1 MASYRDQF
9 LSAKEAERYDSRQ
22 YGADS
27 YSDLLWSL
35 EREYLASLI
44 EDMRTTHEAID
55 YLDFAAGTGRVIE
68 FMEDKVDSAV
78 GIEISPAMIERANQK
93 LTRGRMI
100 CIDITAD
107 DAGIEGRYDLITA
120 FRFVL
125 NAEPNLRQSGINA
138 LAKRLKD
145 DDSILI
151 FNNHGNLLSY
161 KLLLWPLFR
170 FRSRGSVGRS
180 PSGYMT
186 NREAHRI
193 ARRAGL
199 EITKTMGYGFL
210 SGRVAAVLPAERIAR
225 IERAIS
231 RSRVL
236 RPFCVNQVYVA
247 MKQR

>member
-9 LSAKEAERYDSRQ
+9 LTAEEAGRYDSLQ
-22 YGADS
+22 FSADS
-27 YSDLLWSL
+27 YSNLLWSL
-35 EREYLASLI
+35 EREYLSSVI
-44 EDMRTTHEAID
+44 EDMRTTLEVID

-68 FMEDKVDSAV
+68 FMEDRVDSAV
-78 GIEISPAMIERANQK
+78 GIEVSPAMIERANQK
-93 LTRGRMI
+93 LTRGKMV

-107 DAGIEGRYDLITA
+107 DAEIEGRYDLITA

-125 NAEPNLRQSGINA
+125 NAEPSLRESGICA

-170 FRSRGSVGRS
+170 FRTAGSVGRS

-193 ARRAGL
+193 AKRAGL
-199 EITKTMGYGFL
+199 EIVETTGYGFL
-210 SGRVAAVLPAERIAR
+210 SGRAATLLSVERIAR

-231 RSRVL
+231 KSRLL
-236 RPFCVNQVYVA
+236 RPFGVNQVYIA
-247 MKQR
+247 MRPR